1 MRLQSNTFPIIS
13 AYSINICCVSLEQR
27 CRIGNANGKY
37 YQLSLFLSISPSLC
51 HSLQALS
58 LSGCVL
64 KLSQANGGDKLISI
78 NWQHQ
83 RHNGSSL
90 CCSLCAPAPCCLCQ
104 LSTQLFS
111 PSLSLSPALLLSTCV
126 CIKTATCCKHFQ
138 TTLSQRQIS
147 ASSDWLTSTSTS
159 TWLKCDERVDV
170 PEWVVLASSLAT
182 AG

>member
-37 YQLSLFLSISPSLC
+37 YQLSLFPSLYL
-51 HSLQALS
+51 SLQALS

-111 PSLSLSPALLLSTCV
+111 ASLSLLLSRSLRACV
-126 CIKTATCCKHFQ
+126 LKLQPAANTFKQLYHNDKSLPRLTDWRRRRRRLDWNAT
-138 TTLSQRQIS
+138 S
-147 ASSDWLTSTSTS
+147 ASTCRSGWC
-159 TWLKCDERVDV
+159 WHHH
-170 PEWVVLASSLAT
+170 
-182 AG
+182 

>member
-13 AYSINICCVSLEQR
+13 AYSTNICCVSLEQR

-90 CCSLCAPAPCCLCQ
+90 CCSCPLLPVPVKH
-104 LSTQLFS
+104 STVFSPS
-111 PSLSLSPALLLSTCV
+111 PSLSLLLSRSLRACV
-126 CIKTATCCKHFQ
+126 LKLQPAANTFKQLYHNDKS
-138 TTLSQRQIS
+138 LPR
-147 ASSDWLTSTSTS
+147 LT
-159 TWLKCDERVDV
+159 D
-170 PEWVVLASSLAT
+170 
-182 AG
+182 

>member
-1 MRLQSNTFPIIS
+1 MRLQSKTFPIIS

-37 YQLSLFLSISPSLC
+37 YQLSLFLSLYL
-51 HSLQALS
+51 SLQALS

-90 CCSLCAPAPCCLCQ
+90 CCSCPLLPVPVKH
-104 LSTQLFS
+104 STVFSPS
-111 PSLSLSPALLLSTCV
+111 PSLSLSCSLSLSTCV

>member
-90 CCSLCAPAPCCLCQ
+90 CCSLCCSCPLLPVPVKH
-104 LSTQLFS
+104 STVF
-111 PSLSLSPALLLSTCV
+111 SLSLSSSFSLYLRACVLKLQPAANTFKQLYHNDKSLP
-126 CIKTATCCKHFQ
+126 
-138 TTLSQRQIS
+138 R
-147 ASSDWLTSTSTS
+147 LT
-159 TWLKCDERVDV
+159 D
-170 PEWVVLASSLAT
+170 
-182 AG
+182 